1 MPSQVLV
8 DSGYPRLP
16 FVVNDVG
23 QDSLFSITVASGTD
37 VLPGGTVLG
46 KVAATGKY
54 APYDDGGSGG
64 VETAAGILLNRIDPT
79 NGDELGSML
88 IMGVVRSGSL
98 FGIDANAMAD
108 LANHFYFV

>member
-8 DSGYPRLP
+8 DSGYPRLT
-16 FVVNDVG
+16 FFVNDVG

-37 VLPGGTVLG
+37 VLAGGTVLG
-46 KVAATGKY
+46 KVTATGKY
-54 APYDDGGSGG
+54 TAYDGGASDGT
-64 VETAAGILLNRIDPT
+64 ETATGILLNRIDPT

-98 FGIDANAMAD
+98 FGLDADAMTD